1 MDNLLEELIQYEDLT
16 RLRENLNKELS
27 SLSGK
32 TSQDS
37 IDRINEIGRELNR
50 VSSKISNYDKDKLD
64 KINKYFA
71 TDKEFRRISGEL
83 QTIEKLS
90 KDNKEEKV
98 EVRSAEGRPKR
109 IYKSLAEEYKQLV
122 EQKNNM
128 RKEFY
133 NEYKDI
139 ENITT
144 TVNTSVQ
151 INEEVKTDT
160 QNTEYVLPTFKGY
173 EDLTDEEKLKY
184 LEERLQRILDSSKLP
199 NMGKKSQVTYNGIRY
214 NIPKAYVG
222 RFNET
227 IRTLNT
233 MKNKMA
239 SKEVSEESKK
249 EDIVPPIITENKGRE
264 LTPKEKFEAKL
275 EEIYGKDTMILPTNQ
290 ENKERE
296 LTPKEKFEAKL
307 DEIYG
312 KSEDIFEQP
321 KPQTVIPSI
330 STSKS
335 LTLPDLMDLCKKNEI
350 ELHPVPITFR
360 RKHKVNLKKAFACV
374 KKKISLEN
382 FKKLL
387 PKVWNIDKYTERT
400 FAQINNKLYDVK
412 IGIKGKMVDFA
423 EGTIQ
428 KYNSTKTFVTS
439 IPKRTK
445 DYISGKYNEF
455 TKFFKDKKEIV
466 TKRKEE
472 GYTTKTAMEE
482 VYGDKA
488 NKHLDYIIL
497 NRTTK
502 FKVDTCQRINSATGK
517 IVDTTKSVVDKIAKP
532 FRYLRDNMKNDVK
545 RQELQRQI
553 DEIRASSR
561 MKKEELKRIKI
572 KDSSGYVGTI
582 AVTIVGVIA
591 LAGIIFMGIGS
602 IINR

>member
-1 MDNLLEELIQYEDLT
+1 MDNLLEELIQYEDLI

-27 SLSGK
+27 ILSGK
-32 TSQDS
+32 TSKDS
-37 IDRINEIGRELNR
+37 IARINEIGRELNE
-50 VSSKISNYDKDKLD
+50 VSSKISSYDKDKLD

-83 QTIEKLS
+83 KTIENLS
-90 KDNKEEKV
+90 KDNKEERV
-98 EVRSAEGRPKR
+98 EVISAEGRPKR

-122 EQKNNM
+122 EQKNSM
-128 RKEFY
+128 RKKFY
-133 NEYKDI
+133 SEYKDI

-144 TVNTSVQ
+144 TVNASAK
-151 INEEVKTDT
+151 INEEVKTAT
-160 QNTEYVLPTFKGY
+160 KNAEYILPTFKGY
-173 EDLTDEEKLKY
+173 EDLTEEEKSKY

-233 MKNKMA
+233 IKNKMA
-239 SKEVSEESKK
+239 SKEVPEEPKK
-249 EDIVPPIITENKGRE
+249 EDIVTTVKTENKERE
-264 LTPKEKFEAKL
+264 LTTKEKFEAKL
-275 EEIYGKDTMILPTNQ
+275 EEIYGKDMIVLPKKE
-290 ENKERE
+290 ENKVTSE
-296 LTPKEKFEAKL
+296 LKL
-307 DEIYG
+307 EEENPY
-312 KSEDIFEQP
+312 IFGHYQP
-321 KPQTVIPSI
+321 QPLVQTK
-330 STSKS
+330 STSNS
-335 LTLPDLMDLCKKNEI
+335 PTLPDLMDLCKKNKI

-360 RKHKVNLKKAFACV
+360 RNHKANLKKAFTCV
-374 KKKISLEN
+374 KKKVSLEN

-387 PKVWNIDKYTERT
+387 PKVWNIDKYTERA
-400 FAQINNKLYDVK
+400 FAQMNNKLYDKK
-412 IGIKGKMVDFA
+412 IAIKGKMVNFA

-428 KYNSTKTFVTS
+428 KYNSAKTFVTS

-445 DYISGKYNEF
+445 DYISGKYREF
-455 TKFFKDKKEIV
+455 TKYFKDKKEIA
-466 TKRKEE
+466 TKRKEN

-488 NKHLDYIIL
+488 DKHLDYRIV

-502 FKVDTCQRINSATGK
+502 FKEDTCQRINSATGK
-517 IVDTTKSVVDKIAKP
+517 IVDTTKSVVDKITKP

-553 DEIRASSR
+553 DEIRASS
-561 MKKEELKRIKI
+561 KAKSEELKRIKI
-572 KDSSGYVGTI
+572 KNSGGYVGTI
-582 AVTIVGVIA
+582 AITIVGVIV
-591 LAGIIFMGIGS
+591 LVGIIFMGIGS

>member
-1 MDNLLEELIQYEDLT
+1 MDNLLEELIVYEDLI
-16 RLRENLNKELS
+16 RVRENLNKELS

-37 IDRINEIGRELNR
+37 IARINEIGHELNE
-50 VSSKISNYDKDKLD
+50 VSSKISSYDKDKLD

-90 KDNKEEKV
+90 KDNKEEKI
-98 EVRSAEGRPKR
+98 EVKSAEGRPKR
-109 IYKSLAEEYKQLV
+109 IYKSLVEEYKQLV
-122 EQKNNM
+122 EQKNSM

-151 INEEVKTDT
+151 INEETKTDT
-160 QNTEYVLPTFKGY
+160 QNNEYVLPTFKGY

-184 LEERLQRILDSSKLP
+184 LEERLQRIFDSVKLP
-199 NMGKKSQVTYNGIRY
+199 NMGKKSQVIYNGIRY

-227 IRTLNT
+227 IRALNT
-233 MKNKMA
+233 IKNKMA
-239 SKEVSEESKK
+239 SKEVPEEPKK
-249 EDIVPPIITENKGRE
+249 EDIVITVKTENKERE

-275 EEIYGKDTMILPTNQ
+275 EEIYGKDTIVLPKKE
-290 ENKERE
+290 ENKVTSE
-296 LTPKEKFEAKL
+296 PKLEE
-307 DEIYG
+307 ENPY
-312 KSEDIFEQP
+312 IFGHYQP
-321 KPQTVIPSI
+321 QSVAQTK
-330 STSKS
+330 STSNGP
-335 LTLPDLMDLCKKNEI
+335 TLPDLMDQCKKNKI
-350 ELHPVPITFR
+350 ELHPVPTTFR

-387 PKVWNIDKYTERT
+387 PKVWNIDKYTERA
-400 FAQINNKLYDVK
+400 FAQMNNKLYDKK
-412 IGIKGKMVDFA
+412 IVIKGKIVNFA
-423 EGTIQ
+423 EETIQ
-428 KYNSTKTFVTS
+428 KYNSAKTFVTS

-445 DYISGKYNEF
+445 DYISGKYKEF
-455 TKFFKDKKEIV
+455 TKFLKDKKEIA

-488 NKHLDYIIL
+488 DKHLDYRIV
-497 NRTTK
+497 NRTTR
-502 FKVDTCQRINSATGK
+502 FKEDTCQRINSATGK
-517 IVDTTKSVVDKIAKP
+517 IVDTTKSIADKITKP
-532 FRYLRDNMKNDVK
+532 FRYLRDNMKNDIK

-553 DEIRASSR
+553 DEIRASS
-561 MKKEELKRIKI
+561 KAKSEALKRIRI
-572 KDSSGYVGTI
+572 NNSSGYVGTVAI
-582 AVTIVGVIA
+582 TIVGVIV